1 MRTEAYSAIAAVC
14 MLLVCAC
21 THESEMRQLYGE
33 VRPKLGLSAIE
44 LVGVERATELN
55 PGILSAAFA
64 RVTTKEDPK
73 RLVTSGDP
81 RLLSDLKDDL
91 VQRAQ
96 LVAIADGRVLSDT
109 ASSEVLRAE
118 SVSASPSTLGIPKG
132 DLAAALRALA
142 VNTKVVKPLCPDGQ
156 LKSRADGTP
165 VCVPGDPYSPALFA
179 TVVPVFVNG
188 KLGCTGTLIDKQTLL
203 TAAHCLIDF
212 ETAKLLDVQS
222 LAVMLP
228 GAQRAS
234 AVTEPRV
241 PAAMLRPCKPPDY
254 VCPDFGLD
262 IGLLSYESMSTISTF
277 PSLEKLD
284 SAGSVDITMAGY
296 GATTM
301 VPDPSSGGLYVGRQ
315 NVELSSPSAA
325 LGWIYNFTN
334 DNTSSTCLGDSGGPI
349 FLGSPRKNG
358 DPLRI
363 VAVIS
368 RIERV
373 LSGQGS
379 SDRATGP
386 CVNADVRAVN
396 LATKEVA
403 EAVCSLGGQRPA
415 FCNQ

>member
-1 MRTEAYSAIAAVC
+1 MEKEEKENDPEG
-14 MLLVCAC
+14 LVA
-21 THESEMRQLYGE
+21 
-33 VRPKLGLSAIE
+33 
-44 LVGVERATELN
+44 GVN
-55 PGILSAAFA
+55 
-64 RVTTKEDPK
+64 
-73 RLVTSGDP
+73 RLV
-81 RLLSDLKDDL
+81 DL
-91 VQRAQ
+91 VVYQR
-96 LVAIADGRVLSDT
+96 G
-109 ASSEVLRAE
+109 
-118 SVSASPSTLGIPKG
+118 SV
-132 DLAAALRALA
+132 
-142 VNTKVVKPLCPDGQ
+142 V
-156 LKSRADGTP
+156 SRTI
-165 VCVPGDPYSPALFA
+165 
-179 TVVPVFVNG
+179 
-188 KLGCTGTLIDKQTLL
+188 IDKKAGTVTLFSF
-203 TAAHCLIDF
+203 D
-212 ETAKLLDVQS
+212 EGQ
-222 LAVMLP
+222 
-228 GAQRAS
+228 
-234 AVTEPRV
+234 
-241 PAAMLRPCKPPDY
+241 
-254 VCPDFGLD
+254 
-262 IGLLSYESMSTISTF
+262 YESMSTISTF